1 MINWPQSLLEFEKVL
16 FVCGHKEFRDQTLQ
30 KPNSL
35 FSFKCLS
42 TDPNGRFVIAK
53 IKLGEE
59 DFFLASVYAPCDSQQ
74 QSLFIQN
81 LCTDS
86 L

>member
-1 MINWPQSLLEFEKVL
+1 MINWPQSLLEFERVL

-30 KPNSL
+30 RPNSS

-53 IKLGEE
+53 IKLGDE
-59 DFFLASVYAPCDSQQ
+59 DFFLDDEDFFLGKLRSRDPSCKGLIMS
-74 QSLFIQN
+74 N
-81 LCTDS
+81 
-86 L
+86 